1 MTLFQAIFAPKFIES
16 LCFCY
21 FCNMK
26 HAALILIIFLLSG
39 AISYGQYTDHRDHQL
54 DSLETVVAPWT
65 EARMAKATP
74 EEKSMISDAWHEL
87 MWGYSNINPSR
98 SMYFARRDMELC
110 QQELWL
116 NQALQS
122 AKMIG
127 QHHWAAGQTD
137 SAMAY
142 FNKALAIADRMAL
155 KEPLPGKPEGY
166 KQSTIDDAYSGVY
179 GAIGN
184 LYASMDSLPRAM
196 EYYQKCGD
204 LLEKNGWNE
213 SSSVLYQN
221 MGETWLEA
229 GNLKEAENS
238 YNKALQF
245 GQAAEDSLLI
255 ANAQA
260 GLGAL
265 YLEQGKTSKALQ
277 QLKSA
282 DEYFS
287 THEDQEYRSRLFT
300 LDVTG
305 KVLVAQKRQTRMIA
319 VGAVLLSVLLLC
331 LILLLLRALRLSKE
345 KKAANKVIEEIITDS
360 DKPAPVTGDEPKL
373 TERELQILPLIA
385 EGFTNKEIASK
396 LYLTEQTIKWYRM
409 RLNEKFEAKNAS
421 ELIVKAKEM
430 GIV

>member
-1 MTLFQAIFAPKFIES
+1 MTQFPAIFASEFVDSPR
-16 LCFCY
+16 LCY
-21 FCNMK
+21 FCDMK
-26 HAALILIIFLLSG
+26 KAPLILTLFLLSG
-39 AISYGQYTDHRDHQL
+39 TISYGQYTDHRDHEL

-74 EEKSMISDAWHEL
+74 EERSMIADAWHDL
-87 MWGYSNINPSR
+87 MWGYSHINPGR
-98 SMYFARRDMELC
+98 SMYFARKNMELC
-110 QQELWL
+110 LQESWL

-137 SAMAY
+137 SAMTY

-155 KEPLPGKPEGY
+155 KEPLPGKPNGY
-166 KQSTIDDAYSGVY
+166 KDATIDDAYSGVY

-184 LYASMDSLPRAM
+184 LYASIDSLPRAM
-196 EYYQKCGD
+196 EYYRKCGD

-221 MGETWLEA
+221 MGETWLDA
-229 GNLKEAENS
+229 GRLKEAEAC
-238 YNKALQF
+238 YDKALRF
-245 GQAAEDSLLI
+245 GQAAGDALLI
-255 ANAQA
+255 ANARA

-265 YLEQGKTSKALQ
+265 YLEQGKTARALQ

-287 THEDQEYRSRLFT
+287 THEDQEYRSRLYT

-305 KVLVAQKRQTRMIA
+305 KVLEAQKRQTRTIA
-319 VGAVLLSVLLLC
+319 IGAVVLATLLLC
-331 LILLLLRALRLSKE
+331 LVHLLLRALRLGKEKRGADEVIGEIISDSKE
-345 KKAANKVIEEIITDS
+345 KA
-360 DKPAPVTGDEPKL
+360 PATGDIPKL
-373 TERELQILPLIA
+373 TDRERDILALVA
-385 EGFTNKEIASK
+385 AGLTNKEIASK
-396 LYLTEQTIKWYRM
+396 LYLSEQTIKWYRM
-409 RLNEKFEAKNAS
+409 RLTAKFEAKNGA
-421 ELIVKAKEM
+421 ELIVKAKEL